1 MVEIRITYETLFDLL
16 RREKNREDLQKLDD
30 DFYDQVY
37 SYLLEKQQTLNNK
50 GDELFASVEKEKL
63 KIQFQ
68 NIRRLIKELYE
79 RREKKIINIA
89 VIKARTGS
97 DILDTSALLP
107 SERRFFD
114 EQVSL
119 FSCYKE
125 ECLDRILHLKEP
137 KDGMNHD
144 NHDRND
150 EAAEIVAPKAMEERD
165 EREDDPQQPASQTK
179 DSAPGHFVSASALVK
194 DSGSRAVV
202 ADDPSRKKVKIVT
215 ALPKFVG
222 RNGEILGPFEKDS
235 VVELDGQ
242 IAEVLLKKG
251 RAEAAE

>member
-37 SYLLEKQQTLNNK
+37 SYLLEKQQTLNKK

-79 RREKKIINIA
+79 RREKKIINMA
-89 VIKARTGS
+89 VVKARTGS
-97 DILDTSALLP
+97 DIIDTSALLP

-114 EQVSL
+114 EQVTL
-119 FSCYKE
+119 FANYKE

-137 KDGMNHD
+137 RNGMNHD
-144 NHDRND
+144 KSG
-150 EAAEIVAPKAMEERD
+150 EAVEAVAPIVMEERD
-165 EREDDPQQPASQTK
+165 EREDDQPALPKK
-179 DSAPGHFVSASALVK
+179 DSAPGHFVSASVLAK
-194 DSGSRAVV
+194 DSRADG
-202 ADDPSRKKVKIVT
+202 DDHSRKKIKIVT

-222 RNGEILGPFEKDS
+222 KNGEILGPFEKDDI
-235 VVELDGQ
+235 VELDGQ